1 MSDTIKIC
9 GLETF
14 SHIGVTE
21 KERARQQRLRITIE
35 LKVES
40 IKSAALTDEVS
51 TTVDYAQAAERVKEI
66 VAERPRKLLETL
78 AEDIAGNLLSRY
90 PVKSVHVDVRKFILP
105 ETEYVGVSITRK
117 KPKNVTQWS

>member
-1 MSDTIKIC
+1 MSDIIKIC
-9 GLETF
+9 GLETH

-21 KERARQQRLRITIE
+21 KERSRQQRLQINIT

-51 TTVDYAQAAERVKEI
+51 TTVDYAVVAERVKEI

-78 AEDIAGNLLSRY
+78 AEDIAAHLLSRF
-90 PVKSVHVDVRKFILP
+90 PIKSVQVEIRKFIMP
-105 ETEYVGVSITRK
+105 ETEYVGISITRK
-117 KPKNVTQWS
+117 KPKNLAQWS

>member
-1 MSDTIKIC
+1 MSDIIKIC

-21 KERARQQRLRITIE
+21 KERSRQQRLRITIE

-51 TTVDYAQAAERVKEI
+51 TTIDYAQVAERVKEI
-66 VAERPRKLLETL
+66 VGERPRKLIETL
-78 AEDIAGNLLSRY
+78 AEDVASNILSRY
-90 PVKSVHVDVRKFILP
+90 PVKSVYVDIRKFILP
-105 ETEYVGVSITRK
+105 ETEYVGVSISRK
-117 KPKNVTQWS
+117 RPKNLTQWS